1 MKLKGKLV
9 GAIVGIAVITA
20 ALISAIFIH
29 NMIAESDRQ
38 IEIYRQSLTESV
50 ERELKLETESAITVL
65 ANVYKRQQAGEF
77 TEEQAKKLAAD
88 LVRQM
93 RYDDGAGY
101 FYIDTY
107 DGVNVV
113 LLGRDAEGKSRI
125 NSQDPEGKY
134 YIKEMIA
141 NGRNGG
147 GYTDLMFAKPNEST
161 PLPKRNYTE
170 AFEPYQWVVGTGV
183 WIDYIDSKVDQQQ
196 AAADEALHSQIIKML
211 IMLLILVILFA
222 GAGVWISGQIV
233 RPIQLVTRK
242 LEVLATGDLRLD
254 SSDENEASTAKG
266 KLANI
271 TSLASLTGGNDEV
284 GIMSRAMQTLQ
295 KNISTMMKQIKDSA
309 EEVAQ
314 SSQQLTENA
323 EQSALASNQIADSI
337 VNVAGSCNEQFT
349 SVEDADTHVSKLSS
363 NMESFKATI
372 NQAGSMVNDT
382 KNEADAGSANMKNA
396 VEQMRLIEQ
405 TVSESAKVIAE
416 LGEESN
422 RIGSIVEAIS
432 GIAEQTNLLSL
443 NAAIEAARAGEHG
456 RGFAVVADEVRKLA
470 EQSQDSAKEITQI
483 IVSIQQKAQNAVNVM
498 QEGVAQ
504 VENGVEAVNGAGV
517 SFGDIASKVQ
527 TVVVQTQ
534 EMENI
539 VNELA
544 ESTNTISDAVGKIST
559 MSKSVS
565 AEAQTVSAA
574 TEEQTATMSEI
585 ASASKKLAS
594 MAETMENAINKFK
607 I

>member
-9 GAIVGIAVITA
+9 GAIVGIAVITT

-29 NMIAESDRQ
+29 NMITESDRQ

-113 LLGRDAEGKSRI
+113 LLGRDTEGKSRI
-125 NSQDPEGKY
+125 NSQDTEGKY

-196 AAADEALHSQIIKML
+196 AAADEALHGQIIKML
-211 IMLLILVILFA
+211 ITLLILVILFA

-382 KNEADAGSANMKNA
+382 KHEADNGSANMKNA

-534 EMENI
+534 EMEHI

>member
-9 GAIVGIAVITA
+9 GAIVGIAVITT

-29 NMIAESDRQ
+29 NMITESDRQ

-125 NSQDPEGKY
+125 NSQDTEGKY

-196 AAADEALHSQIIKML
+196 AAADEALHGQIIKML
-211 IMLLILVILFA
+211 ITLLILVILFA

-254 SSDENEASTAKG
+254 SSDETEASTAKG

>member
-9 GAIVGIAVITA
+9 GAIVGMAVITA
-20 ALISAIFIH
+20 AIISAIFIH
-29 NMIAESDRQ
+29 NMITESDRQ

-125 NSQDPEGKY
+125 NSQDSEGKY

-196 AAADEALHSQIIKML
+196 AAADEALHGQIIKML
-211 IMLLILVILFA
+211 ITLLILVILFA

-242 LEVLATGDLRLD
+242 LEILATGDLRLD

-295 KNISTMMKQIKDSA
+295 KNISKMMKQIKDSA

-382 KNEADAGSANMKNA
+382 KHEADDGSANMKNA

-534 EMENI
+534 EMEHI

>member
-113 LLGRDAEGKSRI
+113 LLGRDSEGKSRI
-125 NSQDPEGKY
+125 NSQDSEGRY

-233 RPIQLVTRK
+233 RPIQVVTRK

-534 EMENI
+534 EMEHI

>member
-9 GAIVGIAVITA
+9 VAIVGIAVITV

-113 LLGRDAEGKSRI
+113 LLGRDSEGKSRI
-125 NSQDPEGKY
+125 NSQDSEGRY

-233 RPIQLVTRK
+233 RPIQVVTRK

-254 SSDENEASTAKG
+254 SSDETEVSTAKG

>member
-38 IEIYRQSLTESV
+38 IKIYRQSLTESV

-211 IMLLILVILFA
+211 ITLLILVILFA

-242 LEVLATGDLRLD
+242 LEILATGDLRLD

-382 KNEADAGSANMKNA
+382 KQEADAGSANMKNA

-534 EMENI
+534 EMEHI

>member
-9 GAIVGIAVITA
+9 GAIVGIAVITT

-29 NMIAESDRQ
+29 NMITESDRQ

-125 NSQDPEGKY
+125 NSQDTEGKY

-196 AAADEALHSQIIKML
+196 AAADEALHGQIIKML
-211 IMLLILVILFA
+211 ITLLILVILFA

-382 KNEADAGSANMKNA
+382 KHEADTGSANMKNA

-534 EMENI
+534 EMEHI

>member
-211 IMLLILVILFA
+211 ITLLILVILFA

-242 LEVLATGDLRLD
+242 LEILATGDLRLD

-382 KNEADAGSANMKNA
+382 KHEADAGSANMKNA

-534 EMENI
+534 EMEHI

>member
-29 NMIAESDRQ
+29 NMITESDRQ

-113 LLGRDAEGKSRI
+113 LLGRDSEGKSRI
-125 NSQDPEGKY
+125 NSQDSEGRY

-233 RPIQLVTRK
+233 RPIQVVTRK

-254 SSDENEASTAKG
+254 SSDETEVSMAKG

>member
-29 NMIAESDRQ
+29 NMITESDRQ

-113 LLGRDAEGKSRI
+113 LLGRDTEGKSRI
-125 NSQDPEGKY
+125 NSQDTEGKY

-211 IMLLILVILFA
+211 ITLLILVILFA

-242 LEVLATGDLRLD
+242 LEILATGDLRLD

-382 KNEADAGSANMKNA
+382 KHEADTGSANMKNA

-534 EMENI
+534 EMEHI

>member
-107 DGVNVV
+107 DGVNVA

-125 NSQDPEGKY
+125 NSQDSEGRY

-254 SSDENEASTAKG
+254 SSDETEVSTAKG

-382 KNEADAGSANMKNA
+382 KHEADAGSANMKNA

>member
-1 MKLKGKLV
+1 M
-9 GAIVGIAVITA
+9 
-20 ALISAIFIH
+20 
-29 NMIAESDRQ
+29 
-38 IEIYRQSLTESV
+38 
-50 ERELKLETESAITVL
+50 
-65 ANVYKRQQAGEF
+65 
-77 TEEQAKKLAAD
+77 
-88 LVRQM
+88 
-93 RYDDGAGY
+93 
-101 FYIDTY
+101 
-107 DGVNVV
+107 
-113 LLGRDAEGKSRI
+113 
-125 NSQDPEGKY
+125 
-134 YIKEMIA
+134 
-141 NGRNGG
+141 
-147 GYTDLMFAKPNEST
+147 
-161 PLPKRNYTE
+161 
-170 AFEPYQWVVGTGV
+170 
-183 WIDYIDSKVDQQQ
+183 
-196 AAADEALHSQIIKML
+196 
-211 IMLLILVILFA
+211 
-222 GAGVWISGQIV
+222 
-233 RPIQLVTRK
+233 
-242 LEVLATGDLRLD
+242 
-254 SSDENEASTAKG
+254 
-266 KLANI
+266 
-271 TSLASLTGGNDEV
+271 
-284 GIMSRAMQTLQ
+284 
-295 KNISTMMKQIKDSA
+295 
-309 EEVAQ
+309 
-314 SSQQLTENA
+314 
-323 EQSALASNQIADSI
+323 
-337 VNVAGSCNEQFT
+337 AGSCNEQFT

-382 KNEADAGSANMKNA
+382 KQEADAGSANMKNA

-534 EMENI
+534 EMEHI

>member
-113 LLGRDAEGKSRI
+113 LLGRDSEGKSRI
-125 NSQDPEGKY
+125 NSQDSEGRY

-233 RPIQLVTRK
+233 RPIQVVTRK

-254 SSDENEASTAKG
+254 SSDETEVSTAKG

-534 EMENI
+534 EMEHI

>member
-211 IMLLILVILFA
+211 ITLLILVILFA

-254 SSDENEASTAKG
+254 SSDETEVSTAKG

-349 SVEDADTHVSKLSS
+349 FVEDADTHVSKLSS

-382 KNEADAGSANMKNA
+382 KHEADAGSTNMKNA

>member
-38 IEIYRQSLTESV
+38 IKIYRQSLTESV

-161 PLPKRNYTE
+161 PLPKRNYTK

-211 IMLLILVILFA
+211 ITLLILVILFA

-242 LEVLATGDLRLD
+242 LEILATGDLRLD

-382 KNEADAGSANMKNA
+382 KQEADAGSANMKNA

-534 EMENI
+534 EMEHI

>member
-38 IEIYRQSLTESV
+38 IKIYRQSLTESV

-196 AAADEALHSQIIKML
+196 AAADEAFHSQIIKML
-211 IMLLILVILFA
+211 ITLLILVILFA

-254 SSDENEASTAKG
+254 SSDETEVTTAKG

-382 KNEADAGSANMKNA
+382 KHEADAGSANMKNA

-534 EMENI
+534 EMEHI

>member
-107 DGVNVV
+107 DGVNVA

-125 NSQDPEGKY
+125 NSQDSEGRY

-211 IMLLILVILFA
+211 IMLLILVILFT

-233 RPIQLVTRK
+233 RPIQVVTRK

-254 SSDENEASTAKG
+254 SSDETEVSTAKG

-382 KNEADAGSANMKNA
+382 KNEADAGSVNMKNA

>member
-29 NMIAESDRQ
+29 NMITESDRQ

-113 LLGRDAEGKSRI
+113 LLGRDSEGKSRI
-125 NSQDPEGKY
+125 NSQDSEGRY

-196 AAADEALHSQIIKML
+196 AVADEALHSQIIKML

-233 RPIQLVTRK
+233 RPIQVVTRK

-254 SSDENEASTAKG
+254 SSDETEVSTAKG

>member
-9 GAIVGIAVITA
+9 GASVGIAVITA

-113 LLGRDAEGKSRI
+113 LLGRDSEGKSRI
-125 NSQDPEGKY
+125 NSQDSEGRY

-233 RPIQLVTRK
+233 RPIQVVTRK

-254 SSDENEASTAKG
+254 SSDETEVSTAKG

-534 EMENI
+534 EMEHI

-574 TEEQTATMSEI
+574 TEEQTSTMS
-585 ASASKKLAS
+585 
-594 MAETMENAINKFK
+594 
-607 I
+607 

>member
-9 GAIVGIAVITA
+9 GAIVGIAVITT

-29 NMIAESDRQ
+29 NMITESDRQ

-113 LLGRDAEGKSRI
+113 LLGRDSEGKSRI
-125 NSQDPEGKY
+125 NSQDTEGKY

-196 AAADEALHSQIIKML
+196 AAADEALHGQIIKML
-211 IMLLILVILFA
+211 ITLLILVILFA

-382 KNEADAGSANMKNA
+382 KHEADTGSANMKNA

-534 EMENI
+534 EMEHI

>member
-9 GAIVGIAVITA
+9 GAIVGIAVITT

-29 NMIAESDRQ
+29 NMITESDRQ

-125 NSQDPEGKY
+125 NSQDTEGKY

-196 AAADEALHSQIIKML
+196 AAADEALHGQIIKML
-211 IMLLILVILFA
+211 ITLLILVILFA

-254 SSDENEASTAKG
+254 SSDETEASTAKG

-337 VNVAGSCNEQFT
+337 VNVAGSCNEQFI

-382 KNEADAGSANMKNA
+382 KHEDDAGSANMKNA

-534 EMENI
+534 EMEHI

>member
-113 LLGRDAEGKSRI
+113 LLGRDSEGKSRI
-125 NSQDPEGKY
+125 NSQDSEGRY

-233 RPIQLVTRK
+233 RPIQVVTRK

-254 SSDENEASTAKG
+254 SSDETEVSTAKG

>member
-233 RPIQLVTRK
+233 RPIQVVTRK

>member
-9 GAIVGIAVITA
+9 GAIVGIAVITT

-29 NMIAESDRQ
+29 NMITESDRQ

-125 NSQDPEGKY
+125 NSQDTEGKY

-196 AAADEALHSQIIKML
+196 AAADEALHGQIIKML
-211 IMLLILVILFA
+211 ITLLILVILFA

-382 KNEADAGSANMKNA
+382 KHEADAGSANMKNA

-534 EMENI
+534 EMEHI

>member
-483 IVSIQQKAQNAVNVM
+483 IVSIQQKAQNAVNVL

>member
-1 MKLKGKLV
+1 M
-9 GAIVGIAVITA
+9 
-20 ALISAIFIH
+20 
-29 NMIAESDRQ
+29 
-38 IEIYRQSLTESV
+38 
-50 ERELKLETESAITVL
+50 
-65 ANVYKRQQAGEF
+65 
-77 TEEQAKKLAAD
+77 
-88 LVRQM
+88 
-93 RYDDGAGY
+93 
-101 FYIDTY
+101 
-107 DGVNVV
+107 
-113 LLGRDAEGKSRI
+113 
-125 NSQDPEGKY
+125 
-134 YIKEMIA
+134 
-141 NGRNGG
+141 
-147 GYTDLMFAKPNEST
+147 
-161 PLPKRNYTE
+161 
-170 AFEPYQWVVGTGV
+170 
-183 WIDYIDSKVDQQQ
+183 
-196 AAADEALHSQIIKML
+196 
-211 IMLLILVILFA
+211 
-222 GAGVWISGQIV
+222 
-233 RPIQLVTRK
+233 
-242 LEVLATGDLRLD
+242 ATGDLRLD

-382 KNEADAGSANMKNA
+382 KHEADAGSANMKNA

-534 EMENI
+534 EMEHI

>member
-9 GAIVGIAVITA
+9 GAIVGIAVITT

-29 NMIAESDRQ
+29 NMITESDRQ

-113 LLGRDAEGKSRI
+113 LLGRDTEGKSRI
-125 NSQDPEGKY
+125 NSQDTEGKY

-196 AAADEALHSQIIKML
+196 AAADEALHGQIIKML
-211 IMLLILVILFA
+211 ITLLILVILFA

-382 KNEADAGSANMKNA
+382 KHEADTGSANMKNA

-534 EMENI
+534 EMEHI

>member
-9 GAIVGIAVITA
+9 GAIVGIAVITT

-29 NMIAESDRQ
+29 NMITESDRQ

-125 NSQDPEGKY
+125 NSQDSEGKY

-211 IMLLILVILFA
+211 ITLLILVILFA

>member
-29 NMIAESDRQ
+29 NMITESDRQ

-113 LLGRDAEGKSRI
+113 LLGRDSEGKSRI
-125 NSQDPEGKY
+125 NSQDSEGRY

-254 SSDENEASTAKG
+254 SSDETEVSTAKG

>member
-113 LLGRDAEGKSRI
+113 LLGRDSEGKSRI
-125 NSQDPEGKY
+125 NSQDSEGRY

-382 KNEADAGSANMKNA
+382 KHEADAGSTNMKNA

>member
-9 GAIVGIAVITA
+9 GAIVGIAVITT

-29 NMIAESDRQ
+29 NMITESDRQ

-125 NSQDPEGKY
+125 NSQDTEGKY

-196 AAADEALHSQIIKML
+196 AAADEALHGQIIKML
-211 IMLLILVILFA
+211 ITLLILVILFA

-254 SSDENEASTAKG
+254 SSDETEVSSAKG

-534 EMENI
+534 EMEHI

>member
-20 ALISAIFIH
+20 ALISAIFIY
-29 NMIAESDRQ
+29 NMVAESDRQ

-50 ERELKLETESAITVL
+50 ERELKLETETAITVL
-65 ANVYKRQQAGEF
+65 DNVYKRQQAGEF

-107 DGVNVV
+107 EGVNVV

-125 NSQDPEGKY
+125 NAQDPEGKY
-134 YIKEMIA
+134 YIKELIE
-141 NGRNGG
+141 NGRKGG
-147 GYTDLMFAKPNEST
+147 GFTDLMFAKPNEST

-170 AFEPYQWVVGTGV
+170 AFGPYQWVVGTGV
-183 WIDYIDSKVDQQQ
+183 WIDYIDNKVAQQQ
-196 AAADEALHSQIIKML
+196 TAADEALRSQIIKML
-211 IMLLILVILFA
+211 LALVVLVALFA

-233 RPIQLVTRK
+233 GPIQLVTRK
-242 LEVLATGDLRLD
+242 LEVLATGDLRMNGGD
-254 SSDENEASTAKG
+254 AEKTAG
-266 KLANI
+266 TESKLAGIGILNN
-271 TSLASLTGGNDEV
+271 LTGNDDEV

-295 KNISTMMKQIKDSA
+295 KNISAMMKQVKDSA

-323 EQSALASNQIADSI
+323 DQSALASNQIADSI

-349 SVEDADTHVSKLSS
+349 SVENANTHVEKLSS

-372 NQAGSMVNDT
+372 KQAGNMVNDT
-382 KNEADAGSANMKNA
+382 KHEADIGSSNMKNA

-405 TVSESAKVIAE
+405 TVSESARVIAE

-470 EQSQDSAKEITQI
+470 EQSQESAKKITQI
-483 IVSIQQKAQNAVNVM
+483 IVSIQGKAQNAVNVM

-504 VENGVEAVNGAGV
+504 VENGVEAVNGAGE

-534 EMENI
+534 EMEHI
-539 VNELA
+539 VNELVD
-544 ESTNTISDAVGKIST
+544 STNTINEAVGKIST

-585 ASASKKLAS
+585 ASASKKLS
-594 MAETMENAINKFK
+594 KMADNMENAINKFK

>member
-9 GAIVGIAVITA
+9 GAIVGIAVITT

-29 NMIAESDRQ
+29 NMITESDRQ

-125 NSQDPEGKY
+125 NSQDTEGKY

-196 AAADEALHSQIIKML
+196 AAADEALHGQIIKML
-211 IMLLILVILFA
+211 ITLLILVILFA

-254 SSDENEASTAKG
+254 SSDETEASTAKG

-337 VNVAGSCNEQFT
+337 VNVAGSCNEQFI

-382 KNEADAGSANMKNA
+382 KHEADTGSANMKNA

-534 EMENI
+534 EMEHI

>member
-9 GAIVGIAVITA
+9 GAIVGIAVITT

-29 NMIAESDRQ
+29 NMITESDRQ

-113 LLGRDAEGKSRI
+113 LLGRDTEGKSRI
-125 NSQDPEGKY
+125 NSQDTEGKY

-161 PLPKRNYTE
+161 LLPKRNYTE

-196 AAADEALHSQIIKML
+196 AAADEALHGQIIKML
-211 IMLLILVILFA
+211 ITLLILVILFA

-382 KNEADAGSANMKNA
+382 KHEADTGSANMKNA

-534 EMENI
+534 EMEHI

>member
-113 LLGRDAEGKSRI
+113 LLGRDSEGKSRI
-125 NSQDPEGKY
+125 NSQDSEGRY

>member
-9 GAIVGIAVITA
+9 GAIVGIAVITT

-29 NMIAESDRQ
+29 NMITESDRQ

-125 NSQDPEGKY
+125 NSQDTEGKY

-196 AAADEALHSQIIKML
+196 AAADEALHGQIIKML
-211 IMLLILVILFA
+211 ITLLILVILFA

-254 SSDENEASTAKG
+254 SSDETEVSSAKG

-323 EQSALASNQIADSI
+323 
-337 VNVAGSCNEQFT
+337 
-349 SVEDADTHVSKLSS
+349 
-363 NMESFKATI
+363 
-372 NQAGSMVNDT
+372 
-382 KNEADAGSANMKNA
+382 
-396 VEQMRLIEQ
+396 
-405 TVSESAKVIAE
+405 
-416 LGEESN
+416 
-422 RIGSIVEAIS
+422 
-432 GIAEQTNLLSL
+432 
-443 NAAIEAARAGEHG
+443 
-456 RGFAVVADEVRKLA
+456 
-470 EQSQDSAKEITQI
+470 
-483 IVSIQQKAQNAVNVM
+483 
-498 QEGVAQ
+498 
-504 VENGVEAVNGAGV
+504 
-517 SFGDIASKVQ
+517 
-527 TVVVQTQ
+527 
-534 EMENI
+534 
-539 VNELA
+539 
-544 ESTNTISDAVGKIST
+544 
-559 MSKSVS
+559 
-565 AEAQTVSAA
+565 
-574 TEEQTATMSEI
+574 
-585 ASASKKLAS
+585 
-594 MAETMENAINKFK
+594 
-607 I
+607 